1 MEFSPFRWL
10 FFLLCASAL
19 ALAGRYILINQA
31 LLDQVTDR
39 FGESA
44 AKRLLSWDDFLRQQ
58 GELPQDDRARLKSVN
73 DFFNQLRFV
82 SDQRLWGTEDYWATP
97 VEFLSRGAGDC
108 EDFSIAKYFTLR
120 QLGIADERLRI
131 TYVKALELNQA
142 HMVLTYFPEGSSVP
156 LVLDNL
162 KGDIRLATERDD
174 LAPVYNFNGDGLWLA
189 KQRGHGKRVGEAD
202 RISLWMELRERLDKD
217 LGSDLNRN

>member
-1 MEFSPFRWL
+1 MEFSPFRWFV
-10 FFLLCASAL
+10 FFLCASAL

-31 LLDQVTDR
+31 LLDQVTSR
-39 FGESA
+39 YGNVA
-44 AKRLLSWDDFLRQQ
+44 AKRLVQWDDFLRQQ
-58 GELPQDDRARLKSVN
+58 RELPQDDMARLKSVN
-73 DFFNQLRFV
+73 DFFNQLQFV
-82 SDQRLWGTEDYWATP
+82 SDQRLWGTEDYWASP
-97 VEFLSRGAGDC
+97 VEFLSLGAGDC

-142 HMVLTYFPEGSSVP
+142 HMVLTYFPEGASVP

-162 KGDIRLATERDD
+162 VGDIRPATERKD

-189 KQRGHGKRVGEAD
+189 KQRGHGKRVGASD
-202 RISLWMELRERLDKD
+202 RISLWMDLRERLDKD
-217 LGSDLNRN
+217 LDAEKD

>member
-1 MEFSPFRWL
+1 MDFSSLRRFLIL
-10 FFLLCASAL
+10 FCISAL
-19 ALAGRYILINQA
+19 ALAGRYFLVNQG
-31 LLDQVTDR
+31 LVDQVTVQY
-39 FGESA
+39 GERA
-44 AKRLLSWDDFLRQQ
+44 ATRLLGWDDFMRQQ
-58 GELPQDDRARLKSVN
+58 SSQQQDDMAYLESVN
-73 DFFNQLRFV
+73 NYFNDMRFV
-82 SDQRLWGTEDYWATP
+82 SDRQLWGTEDYWATP

-131 TYVKALELNQA
+131 TYVKALNLNQA

-162 KGDIRLATERDD
+162 IGDIRPATERSD

-189 KQRGHGKRVGEAD
+189 KQRGHGKRVGEAN
-202 RISLWMELRERLDKD
+202 RLSLWMALRERLNKD
-217 LGSDLNRN
+217 LGSE

>member
-10 FFLLCASAL
+10 ILLLCASAL

-31 LLDQVTDR
+31 LLDQVTER
-39 FGESA
+39 YGETA

-58 GELPQDDRARLKSVN
+58 SELPQDDMARLKLVN

-120 QLGIADERLRI
+120 QLGVADERLRI
-131 TYVKALELNQA
+131 TYVKALKLNQA

-162 KGDIRLATERDD
+162 EGDIRPATERND

-202 RISLWMELRERLDKD
+202 RISLWMQLRERLDKD
-217 LGSDLNRN
+217 LDADRN